1 MDHQSE
7 STPETQTHAR
17 EPHIIEYSNL
27 MDVVQ
32 LSAAR
37 LNDVPGSIQANSF
50 AEVLEKNDEATHERI
65 RCDVGV
71 RFDDSL
77 LSFVTASII
86 NRRHQD
92 IVILAEATAGFE
104 GYLPWEDK
112 LQAHIHK
119 LQQHGMLA
127 GIALRVERYSLSDES
142 IETLTRDAQ
151 DTAIK
156 MTPEYHDA

>member
-1 MDHQSE
+1 MNYQSE
-7 STPETQTHAR
+7 SIPETQTHAK
-17 EPHIIEYSNL
+17 EPHIIEYSTL

-50 AEVLEKNDEATHERI
+50 AEVLAKNDEATHERI

-127 GIALRVERYSLSDES
+127 GIALRVERYSIDDAA
-142 IETLTRDAQ
+142 IEEFSRDTEHPNIQ
-151 DTAIK
+151 PSLVYK
-156 MTPEYHDA
+156 Y